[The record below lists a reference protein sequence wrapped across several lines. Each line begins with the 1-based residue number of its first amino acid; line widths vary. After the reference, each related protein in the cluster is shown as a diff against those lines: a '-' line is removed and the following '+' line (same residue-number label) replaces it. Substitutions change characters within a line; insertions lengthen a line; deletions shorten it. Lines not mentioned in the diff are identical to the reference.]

1 MPLQASAL
9 RLSRP
14 SAQRNFLDGTTAADR
29 AKLPTPTRHGMRPQA
44 TRPCA
49 HAHMHHPLGGL
60 AGDLGGQVKSAA

>member
-1 MPLQASAL
+1 MPVPLQASAL

-29 AKLPTPTRHGMRPQA
+29 AKLPTPTRPQA

-49 HAHMHHPLGGL
+49 HAHLHHPLGGL